1 MAGEKDR
8 RGVDEGFESG
18 EGLVRIWRGV
28 EEVKSI
34 WRAFGEHLES
44 IWREYSEG

>member
-34 WRAFGEHLES
+34 GRALGEHLAW
-44 IWREYSEG
+44 IQRGL